1 MVQNGGYPQWFDS
14 VPKRMSRKKYLRLE
28 KSKPKNK
35 SMKVWIRENNKKNK
49 QTYKRKIQKYNK
61 KRRTRKQTRKRK
73 VSQKGGVC
81 PCALAPAI
89 PAASALFGGIVG
101 GASFLK
107 K

>member
-1 MVQNGGYPQWFDS
+1 MVQNGGYPQWFDA

-81 PCALAPAI
+81 PCVLA
-89 PAASALFGGIVG
+89 PAASALFGAGIAG
-101 GASFLK
+101 GASLLK